1 MWKRNLDLVVC
12 EFSSLV
18 DERDSSSLT
27 FSVELVLVLLLILR
41 IFNLDFFSF
50 SCESEDSPWTAASN
64 WRFPLSS
71 ILALLLNVVLL
82 FPEGFS
88 FREIIIVSSLRL
100 FLRLPRCRGSRT
112 SYIDV
117 IRRRP
122 LRRAG

>member
-27 FSVELVLVLLLILR
+27 FSVELVLLLILR
-41 IFNLDFFSF
+41 IFDLDFFSF

-71 ILALLLNVVLL
+71 ILALLLNVVLV

-88 FREIIIVSSLRL
+88 FR
-100 FLRLPRCRGSRT
+100 
-112 SYIDV
+112 
-117 IRRRP
+117 
-122 LRRAG
+122 